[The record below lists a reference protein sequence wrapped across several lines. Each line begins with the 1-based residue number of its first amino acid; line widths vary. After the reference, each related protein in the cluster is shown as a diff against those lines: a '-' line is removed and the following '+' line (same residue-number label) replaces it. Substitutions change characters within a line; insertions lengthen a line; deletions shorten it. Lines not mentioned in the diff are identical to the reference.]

1 MISTPI
7 FLNNF
12 RRVIS
17 PNIEYLLMEEIIT
30 ELREEK
36 LYFDSESQMK
46 KALKKQKKTKK
57 VVVT

>member
-1 MISTPI
+1 
-7 FLNNF
+7 
-12 RRVIS
+12 
-17 PNIEYLLMEEIIT
+17 MEEIIT